1 MTRYTT
7 LAGAL
12 VVLGIALLVTPVLFP
27 LQPVS
32 HHDTG
37 RSVMGNESQIEQ
49 QGLEIVA
56 YENLSERGQ
65 ELYVQTL
72 RSDGEYSVPIDEG
85 ASDFRYP
92 TDAELG
98 EVQNYT
104 VRNRLEYIVI
114 ERSPNADLPPADE
127 PIERAEY
134 MTEGDE
140 EGETASNRSEAEIR
154 RQIARYDAMST
165 KTTKPSLTASS
176 SLLRLLSAV
185 VGVLAIGTGGYLR
198 TKP

>member
-1 MTRYTT
+1 MTRNTT
-7 LAGAL
+7 FAGAL

-27 LQPVS
+27 LQPVL

-37 RSVMGNESQIEQ
+37 RSVVGNETQIEQ
-49 QGLEIVA
+49 KGLEIIT

-72 RSDGEYSVPIDEG
+72 RSDGTYSVPMGQG

-92 TDAELG
+92 TNAELG

-104 VRNRLEYIVI
+104 GRNRLQNIVI
-114 ERSPNADLPPADE
+114 ERSPSADLPPADE
-127 PIERAEY
+127 PVMRAEY
-134 MTEGDE
+134 MIEGDE

-176 SLLRLLSAV
+176 SLLRLLTAV
-185 VGVLAIGTGGYLR
+185 IGVLAIGTGGYLR

>member
-1 MTRYTT
+1 MTRYTA

-27 LQPVS
+27 LQPVLY
-32 HHDTG
+32 HDTG
-37 RSVMGNESQIEQ
+37 QSVMGNESQIEQ
-49 QGLEIVA
+49 QGLEAVA

-72 RSDGEYSVPIDEG
+72 RSDGEYSVPMAQG
-85 ASDFRYP
+85 ASGFRYP
-92 TDAELG
+92 TNAELG

-104 VRNRLEYIVI
+104 VRIRLQTIVV
-114 ERSPNADLPPADE
+114 ERPPSADLPPADE
-127 PIERAEY
+127 PVERAEY
-134 MTEGDE
+134 MVQRE
-140 EGETASNRSEAEIR
+140 EERETASNRSEAEIR
-154 RQIARYDAMST
+154 RQIARYDAMTT
-165 KTTKPSLTASS
+165 KTAKPSLTASS